1 MYVYAQDIQNTYN
14 GLGVILPEITDK
26 DTLDFFR
33 SEANTLKLVESHSI
47 TVAETRMQ
55 ETLLETVPMT
65 ITQHDIPNEHNSTF
79 YGIPIHYIHK
89 LVDR

>member
-14 GLGVILPEITDK
+14 GVGVILPEITDK

-47 TVAETRMQ
+47 TVAESRMQ

-65 ITQHDIPNEHNSTF
+65 IT
-79 YGIPIHYIHK
+79 
-89 LVDR
+89 